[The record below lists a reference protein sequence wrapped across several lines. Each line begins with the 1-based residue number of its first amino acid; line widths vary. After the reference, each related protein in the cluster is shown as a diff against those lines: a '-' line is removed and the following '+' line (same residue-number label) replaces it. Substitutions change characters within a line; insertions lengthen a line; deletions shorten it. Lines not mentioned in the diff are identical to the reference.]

1 MKKSIIT
8 IYSMA
13 FLLFSAGSLPAA
25 AQSSEEINALKQE
38 IQALRQGQAAIRR
51 ELSEIKAILERATG
65 GTRQQQA
72 FQPTDITVAD
82 APFLGQADAPVTL
95 VEFTDY
101 QCPFCKRH
109 ANGVMKQLLKDYVE
123 TGKVRYVLREFP
135 IASLHPQAA
144 KGSEAALCAAD
155 QGRYW
160 EMHDL
165 LFANPR
171 LMAPDDLKKHGETLG
186 LDTAAFSACLDEGK
200 YAQRVQASV
209 QEGVKAGVRGTP
221 SFFVGKTDGATPG
234 RIKATKLIRG
244 AQGFEVFKQNIDELI
259 KQGS

>member
-1 MKKSIIT
+1 MKNPIIST
-8 IYSMA
+8 CSMM
-13 FLLFSAGSLPAA
+13 LLLLVAGSLPAA
-25 AQSSEEINALKQE
+25 AQSSEEVNALKQE
-38 IQALRQGQAAIRR
+38 IETLKQGQAAIQR

-109 ANGVMKQLLKDYVE
+109 ANGVMKRLLKDYVE
-123 TGKVRYVLREFP
+123 TGKVKYVLREFP
-135 IASLHPQAA
+135 IASLHPKAA

-155 QGRYW
+155 QGQYW

-171 LMAPDDLKKHGETLG
+171 LMALEDLKEHGETLG
-186 LDTAAFSACLDEGK
+186 LDTAAFNACLDEGK
-200 YAQRVQASV
+200 HVERIQAGL

-244 AQGFEVFKQNIDELI
+244 AQTFEVFKQNIDEVI
-259 KQGS
+259 RQGP